1 MKILISND
9 DGVNSSGILA
19 AKRAVEKLGNI
30 VVVAPS
36 SQQSGI
42 GRALTLFEP
51 LRISS
56 VSLNDGSHG
65 FSVSGT
71 PSDAVI
77 LAIFQLMN
85 KKPDLLISGINI
97 GENIGKGELTT
108 SGTIGA
114 AMEAASYGIPSI
126 AISQQVL
133 KGDIKFEE
141 GNIDLDYSSSEKILY
156 NIAKNVLKK
165 GLPDGIDL
173 LNVNIPSNPLN
184 EDILITKLGE
194 RMYYPHIERRF
205 DPRGKSYYWIDGTPC
220 EEFEEGTDGHALNI
234 EKRPT
239 VTPLSIDLTFNSKS
253 FKNGTFFK

>member
-19 AKRAVEKLGNI
+19 AKRAVEKLGDV

-56 VSLNDGSHG
+56 VNLNDGSQG

-71 PSDAVI
+71 PTDAVT
-77 LAIFQLMN
+77 LGIFELMDE
-85 KKPDLLISGINI
+85 KPDLLISGINI

-114 AMEAASYGIPSI
+114 AMEAASFGIPSI

-133 KGDIKFEE
+133 RGDIKFEE
-141 GNIDLDYSSSEKILY
+141 GHIELDYLLSEKILY
-156 NIAKNVLKK
+156 KIAKKVLNK
-165 GLPDGIDL
+165 GLPDEIDL
-173 LNVNIPSNPLN
+173 LNVNIPSNSLN

-194 RMYYPHIERRF
+194 RMYTPHIEMRF
-205 DPRGKSYYWIDGTPC
+205 DPRGKPYYWIDGSPY
-220 EEFEEGTDGHALNI
+220 EEYEEGTDGHALKV
-234 EKRPT
+234 EKCPT
-239 VTPLSIDLTFNSKS
+239 LTPLSMDLTSNCESINDWD
-253 FKNGTFFK
+253 FK

>member
-19 AKRAVEKLGNI
+19 AKRAVEKLGE
-30 VVVAPS
+30 VTVVAPS

-56 VSLNDGSHG
+56 VNLKDGSQG

-71 PSDAVI
+71 PTDAVT
-77 LAIFQLMN
+77 LGIFELMDE
-85 KKPDLLISGINI
+85 KPDLLISGINI

-114 AMEAASYGIPSI
+114 AMEAASFGIPSI

-133 KGDIKFEE
+133 RGDIKFEE
-141 GNIDLDYSSSEKILY
+141 GHIELDYSLSEKILY
-156 NIAKNVLKK
+156 KIAKQILNK
-165 GLPDGIDL
+165 GLPDGADL
-173 LNVNIPSNPLN
+173 LNVNIPSHSSS
-184 EDILITKLGE
+184 EDILIARLGE
-194 RMYYPHIERRF
+194 RMYNPHIEMRF
-205 DPRGKSYYWIDGTPC
+205 DPRGKAYYWIDGSPY
-220 EEFEEGTDGHALNI
+220 EDDEEGTDGHALKV

-239 VTPLSIDLTFNSKS
+239 LTPLSMDLTSNLESINDWG
-253 FKNGTFFK
+253 FK

>member
-19 AKRAVEKLGNI
+19 SKRAVEKLGEI
-30 VVVAPS
+30 VIAAPS

-51 LRISS
+51 LRINS
-56 VSLNDGSHG
+56 VDLSDGSQG

-71 PSDAVI
+71 PTDAVV
-77 LAIFQLMN
+77 LAIFHLMDE
-85 KKPDLLISGINI
+85 KPDLLISGINI

-114 AMEAASYGIPSI
+114 AMEAASFGIPSI

-133 KGDIKFEE
+133 RGDIKFEE
-141 GNIDLDYSSSEKILY
+141 GHIELDYSLSEKILY
-156 NIAKNVLKK
+156 KLAKKVLKN

-173 LNVNIPSNPLN
+173 LNLNIPSNPDN
-184 EDILITKLGE
+184 EDVSITKLGE
-194 RMYYPHIERRF
+194 RMYTPHIETKF
-205 DPRGKSYYWIDGTPC
+205 DPRGKPYYWIDGLPY
-220 EEFEEGTDGHALNI
+220 EDYEEGTDGYALKI
-234 EKRPT
+234 EKRPSL
-239 VTPLSIDLTFNSKS
+239 TPLSLDLTSNLDLIKNWD
-253 FKNGTFFK
+253 FK

>member
-19 AKRAVEKLGNI
+19 AKRAVEKLGDV

-56 VSLNDGSHG
+56 VNLRDGSQG

-71 PSDAVI
+71 PTDAVT
-77 LAIFQLMN
+77 LGIFELMDE
-85 KKPDLLISGINI
+85 KPDLLVSGINI

-114 AMEAASYGIPSI
+114 AMEAASFGIPSI

-133 KGDIKFEE
+133 RGDIKFEE
-141 GNIDLDYSSSEKILY
+141 GDIGLDYSLSEKILY
-156 NIAKNVLKK
+156 KVAKKVLEK
-165 GLPDGIDL
+165 GLPDEVDL
-173 LNVNIPSNPLN
+173 LNVNTPSNPLN
-184 EDILITKLGE
+184 KDILITKLGE
-194 RMYYPHIERRF
+194 RMYTPHVEMRF
-205 DPRGKSYYWIDGTPC
+205 DPRGKPYYWIDGSPY
-220 EEFEEGTDGHALNI
+220 EKDEEGTDGYALKV

-239 VTPLSIDLTFNSKS
+239 LTPLSMDLTSNLESINDWA
-253 FKNGTFFK
+253 FK